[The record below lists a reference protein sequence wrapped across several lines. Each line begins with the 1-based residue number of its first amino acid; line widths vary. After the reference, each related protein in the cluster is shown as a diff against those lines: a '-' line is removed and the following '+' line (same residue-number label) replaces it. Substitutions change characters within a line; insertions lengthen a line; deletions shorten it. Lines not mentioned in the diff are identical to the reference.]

1 MKRWPALPVIL
12 LAAAPLGAQS
22 EGEDEYTRYELLAP
36 ETASFRILYD
46 VTASTPGARFF
57 FNPIRKGSVARD
69 ESVIDVATGE
79 GLEFEVVSGGAARE
93 AGQTNADPE
102 TEYIRVRLPRPV
114 PAEGEVRIRIDKTY
128 EDKKSYFREGDLIV
142 FDRPLSIRN
151 NAVVL
156 PAGYEIASLN
166 VPSQVLSEPDGRIK
180 ASFINT
186 YPGSAALV
194 LKARRLAE
202 QVRPAPPTPGSPGP
216 ASASGTP
223 PLEDAPVPERARE
236 ETEIV
241 YFLQQPESHSFQL
254 YHDFTETRDGADKYL
269 NVVRAGSK
277 VSDPSARVL
286 DTGEKLSTETLRGR
300 QIEEAGLD
308 VQPLAPDTEVVVVR
322 FPPVKKGLSLRL
334 RIEETY
340 TDPSRYGLAGDEL
353 LWHRSFGRPKNDIVL
368 PEGWYLTVSSIP
380 ATISTTNDG
389 RIRLTFVNP
398 RPDAIDVFLKAR
410 RRGSAPPPA

>member
-1 MKRWPALPVIL
+1 MKLGSLISGLL
-12 LAAAPLGAQS
+12 LAASPAGAQS

-46 VTASTPGARFF
+46 VTATTPGARFF
-57 FNPIRKGSVARD
+57 FNPIRKGSIARD
-69 ESVIDVATGE
+69 ESVMDLATGE
-79 GLEFEVVSGGAARE
+79 ALEFEMVSGSAARE
-93 AGQTNADPE
+93 AGETDADPD
-102 TEYIRVRLPRPV
+102 TAYLRIRLPRAV

-128 EDKKSYFREGDLIV
+128 EDKKSYFQEGELIV
-142 FDRPLSIRN
+142 FDRPLSIRK

-180 ASFINT
+180 VSFINN

-194 LKARRLAE
+194 LKARRLPGAT
-202 QVRPAPPTPGSPGP
+202 RPAPPAPGSPVA
-216 ASASGTP
+216 ASAAGDPS
-223 PLEDAPVPERARE
+223 LEDVPVPERARE

-241 YFLQQPESHSFQL
+241 YFLEQPESHSFRL
-254 YHDFTETRDGADKYL
+254 YHDFTETREGADKYL

-277 VSDPSARVL
+277 VSDPSASIL
-286 DTGEKLSTETLRGR
+286 DTGEKLSTSTFRGAE
-300 QIEEAGLD
+300 IEKAGLE
-308 VQPLAPDTEVVVVR
+308 VKPLTPETEVVVVR
-322 FPPVKKGLSLRL
+322 FPPVKKGHSLRL

-353 LWHRSFGRPKNDIVL
+353 LWHRSFGRPRNDVVL
-368 PEGWYLTVSSIP
+368 PGGWYLTVSSIP
-380 ATISTTNDG
+380 ATISTLPDG
-389 RIRLTFVNP
+389 RTRLAFVNP

-410 RRGSAPPPA
+410 RR

>member
-1 MKRWPALPVIL
+1 MKRWPALPMIF
-12 LAAAPLGAQS
+12 LAAAPLVAQS

-36 ETASFRILYD
+36 ETSSFRILYD
-46 VTASTPGARFF
+46 VTATTPGARFF
-57 FNPIRKGSVARD
+57 FNPIRKGSTARD
-69 ESVIDVATGE
+69 ESVIDLATGQP
-79 GLEFEVVSGGAARE
+79 LEFEVVSGTAARE
-93 AGQTNADPE
+93 AGQSNADPE

-142 FDRPLSIRN
+142 FDRPLGIRK
-151 NAVVL
+151 NALVL

-180 ASFINT
+180 VSFINPF
-186 YPGSAALV
+186 PGSAALI
-194 LKARRLAE
+194 LKGRRLSDE
-202 QVRPAPPTPGSPGP
+202 LRPAAAIPGSPGA

-241 YFLQQPESHSFQL
+241 YFLQQPETHSFRL

-286 DTGEKLSTETLRGR
+286 DTGEKLSTETLLGP
-300 QIEEAGLD
+300 QIAKAGLE
-308 VQPLAPDTEVVVVR
+308 VQPLAPDSEVVVVR
-322 FPPVKKGLSLRL
+322 FPPVKKGQSLRL

-340 TDPSRYGLAGDEL
+340 TDPSRYGLSGDEL
-353 LWHRSFGRPKNDIVL
+353 LWHRSFGRPRNDVVL

-380 ATISTTNDG
+380 ATISTLEDG
-389 RIRLTFVNP
+389 RTRLAFVNP

-410 RRGSAPPPA
+410 RR

>member
-1 MKRWPALPVIL
+1 
-12 LAAAPLGAQS
+12 
-22 EGEDEYTRYELLAP
+22 
-36 ETASFRILYD
+36 
-46 VTASTPGARFF
+46 VTASTPGARYF
-57 FNPIRKGSVARD
+57 FNPIRKEAWRGTVGHRL
-69 ESVIDVATGE
+69 ATGQP
-79 GLEFEVVSGGAARE
+79 LEFEVVSGTAARE

-102 TEYIRVRLPRPV
+102 TEYIRVRLPRQFRPR
-114 PAEGEVRIRIDKTY
+114 GEVRIRIDKTY

-142 FDRPLSIRN
+142 FDRPLGIRK

-180 ASFINT
+180 TSFINT

-194 LKARRLAE
+194 LKARRLPE
-202 QVRPAPPTPGSPGP
+202 QVRPAPATPGSPIAP
-216 ASASGTP
+216 SAGGAPS
-223 PLEDAPVPERARE
+223 LEDAPVPERARE

-241 YFLQQPESHSFQL
+241 YFLQQPESHSFRL

-277 VSDPSARVL
+277 VSSPSARVL
-286 DTGEKLSTETLRGR
+286 DTGETLSTSTLRGPE
-300 QIEEAGLD
+300 IEKAGLE

-322 FPPVKKGLSLRL
+322 FPPVKKGQSLRL

-340 TDPSRYGLAGDEL
+340 TDPNRYGLAGDEL
-353 LWHRSFGRPKNDIVL
+353 LWHRSFGRPKNEVVL

-380 ATISTTNDG
+380 ATISTLNDG
-389 RIRLTFVNP
+389 RIQLTFLNP
-398 RPDAIDVFLKAR
+398 RPDSIDVFVKAR
-410 RRGSAPPPA
+410 RRG